1 MGYNTILR
9 VGESFQFCQDG
20 AGGKSPAEI
29 KGVTMQVTIRK
40 LSVGLVVSLIVAMAG
55 QGLVVAGGQHT
66 YTVRSG
72 DSLWGIA
79 STHGIGLNELRTAN
93 NIWSDLIH
101 PGQQLI
107 IPGAVVRSSSDSNN
121 YVVQRGDTLWH
132 IARRHGTTVDALRRA
147 NNIWNDHLSIGQSLT
162 IPGAQLSSRTVSTT
176 SRYTEQELQL
186 MARLV
191 YSEAAGESYQGQVA
205 VAASVLNRVRDSRYP
220 DTVHGVIYHVVN
232 GYYQYSPVLDGRIN
246 LTPNAT
252 AFAAAREA
260 FSGADPSR
268 GANGFFNPAKTRNQ
282 WVRQQPVT
290 VVIGNHVFFRS

>member
-1 MGYNTILR
+1 
-9 VGESFQFCQDG
+9 
-20 AGGKSPAEI
+20 
-29 KGVTMQVTIRK
+29 MQVTIRK